1 MGDRGIVARTLQR
14 ERAAEPFCPREMQ
27 RLFGSHS
34 ATVVIVCL
42 VYAIMAHDDSPLID
56 EDLFQHMSI
65 DDMQN
70 QAQLFAVSHQEVK
83 LKRKAMWH
91 KANALQH
98 LLSTKIKQ
106 KKLAK
111 PVKKVAK
118 KEPAKAKHAS
128 STHKEVKQKRKKEWA
143 KAKALQN
150 FLNTKIKQKKNAKPK
165 PAAHAV
171 KKVAKKPSLTKNKK
185 KLKKKKKKKKKK
197 KARKKPKKKG
207 VKKTL
212 SKGVKKTLSKVKS
225 RASKGARKRLQAQ
238 RKRFESSLKSTKK
251 AQQKKR

>member
-83 LKRKAMWH
+83 QKRKAMWH
-91 KANALQH
+91 KEPHRCASLLQ
-98 LLSTKIKQ
+98 
-106 KKLAK
+106 
-111 PVKKVAK
+111 
-118 KEPAKAKHAS
+118 
-128 STHKEVKQKRKKEWA
+128 R
-143 KAKALQN
+143 
-150 FLNTKIKQKKNAKPK
+150 
-165 PAAHAV
+165 
-171 KKVAKKPSLTKNKK
+171 
-185 KLKKKKKKKKKK
+185 
-197 KARKKPKKKG
+197 
-207 VKKTL
+207 
-212 SKGVKKTLSKVKS
+212 
-225 RASKGARKRLQAQ
+225 
-238 RKRFESSLKSTKK
+238 RFS
-251 AQQKKR
+251 